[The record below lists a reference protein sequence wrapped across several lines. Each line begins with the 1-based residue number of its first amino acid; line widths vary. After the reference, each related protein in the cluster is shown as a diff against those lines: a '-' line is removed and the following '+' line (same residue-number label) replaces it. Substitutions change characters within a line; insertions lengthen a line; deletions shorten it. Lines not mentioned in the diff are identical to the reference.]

1 MSETIVAKVMQKMVE
16 YFRGDSRRIQHAIK
30 VYSLARNIALL
41 SNLKKDKLIVL
52 EITALLHDI
61 GILESER
68 KYNSTAGHY
77 QEMEGAPVARSLLK
91 DMPLEQDDIDRICFM
106 VGHHHSF
113 SFIDGID
120 FQILIEADFLV
131 NLHEHEIDKEGIIK
145 IREQYFKTPVGR
157 RFLDAMYDLQ

>member
-1 MSETIVAKVMQKMVE
+1 VTDTIVAKVMQKMVE
-16 YFRGDSRRIQHAIK
+16 YFHGDSKRIHHAIK

-41 SNLKKDKLIVL
+41 SNLKKDKLFVL

-91 DMPLEQDDIDRICFM
+91 GMPLEQDHIDRICYM
-106 VGHHHSF
+106 IGHHHSYHV
-113 SFIDGID
+113 IDGID

-131 NLHEHEIDKEGIIK
+131 NLHEHAIDQEGIIK
-145 IREQYFKTPVGR
+145 IREQYFKTPVGKQI
-157 RFLDAMYDLQ
+157 LDAMYDL

>member
-1 MSETIVAKVMQKMVE
+1 MSDTIVAKVMQKMVE
-16 YFRGDSRRIQHAIK
+16 YFHGDSRRIHHALK

-41 SNLKKDKLIVL
+41 SNFKTDKLYVL

-77 QEMEGAPVARSLLK
+77 QEMEGAPIARSLLK
-91 DMPLEQDDIDRICFM
+91 EISLEQDDIDRICFM
-106 VGHHHSF
+106 VGHHHSYQLV
-113 SFIDGID
+113 DDID

-131 NLHEHEIDKEGIIK
+131 NLHEHKIDKEGIVK
-145 IREQYFKTPVGR
+145 IREQYFKTPVGTQI
-157 RFLDAMYDLQ
+157 LNDMYDL

>member
-1 MSETIVAKVMQKMVE
+1 MSDTIVAKVMQKMVK

-41 SNLKKDKLIVL
+41 SNLEKDKLMVI

-77 QEMEGAPVARSLLK
+77 QEMEGAPIARSLLK
-91 DMPLEQDDIDRICFM
+91 DMPLEQDDIDRICFI

-157 RFLDAMYDLQ
+157 QFIDAMYNLQ

>member
-77 QEMEGAPVARSLLK
+77 QEMEGAPIARSLLK